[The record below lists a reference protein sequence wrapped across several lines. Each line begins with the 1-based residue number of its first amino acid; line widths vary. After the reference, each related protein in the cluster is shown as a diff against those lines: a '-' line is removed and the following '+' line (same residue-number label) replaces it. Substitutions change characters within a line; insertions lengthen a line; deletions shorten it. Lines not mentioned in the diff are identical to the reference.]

1 MIRPSSPQPS
11 KMFRLAHISD
21 IHMGPLPPVRR
32 RELASKRITGYLNWQ
47 RNRAG
52 AMADDTLEQLV
63 AHMKDIDPDHIAVT
77 GDIIN
82 LALKEE
88 IRLAA
93 AWLNQLGAPEEVSVV
108 PGNHDTYTPNALKR
122 IVEAWRPYMTGDE
135 PGPAEADGLPLPYL
149 RVRDDVAIIGVNSGR
164 ATLPFYATGTF
175 RQKNAEQTAGL
186 LRQAKEAG
194 HYRVVLIHHPP
205 FPGATAR
212 HKRLIGA
219 ARFRKVIEQEGADL
233 ILHGH
238 THILSREEIA
248 GPSGPVPVIGVPSAS
263 ASPRLGKKRGHE
275 QKRPAARYN
284 LFSISKE
291 GEAWACRMEEYGF
304 AAGEDEISL
313 IDACSI

>member
-1 MIRPSSPQPS
+1 
-11 KMFRLAHISD
+11 MFRLAHISD

-52 AMADDTLEQLV
+52 AMADDTLERLV
-63 AHMKDIDPDHIAVT
+63 AHMKQAKPDHIAVT
-77 GDIIN
+77 GDLIN

-93 AWLNQLGAPEEVSVV
+93 AWLNQLGPPEQVSVV
-108 PGNHDTYTPNALKR
+108 PGNHDTYTPDALKR
-122 IVEAWRPYMTGDE
+122 IIEAWRPYMTGDE

-149 RVRDDVAIIGVNSGR
+149 RVRGDVAIIGVNSGR

-175 RQKNAEQTAGL
+175 RRKNAEQTAGL

-194 HYRVVLIHHPP
+194 QYRVVLIHHPP
-205 FPGATAR
+205 FLKATAR

-219 ARFRKVIEQEGADL
+219 ARFRKMIEQEGADL

-248 GPSGPVPVIGVPSAS
+248 GPDGPVPVIGVPSAS
-263 ASPRLGKKRGHE
+263 ASPRLEEKRGHE
-275 QKRPAARYN
+275 HKRPAARYN
-284 LFSISKE
+284 LFSIDKQ
-291 GEAWACRMEEYGF
+291 GEAWTCKMQQYGF
-304 AAGEDEISL
+304 AAGEDTIRLIETSEI
-313 IDACSI
+313 